1 MAGQYL
7 SYETPWSQQLNHRR
21 RILVA
26 GGEGKQLEEERDTN
40 TQKERDTC
48 SRRRGET
55 ARGGK
60 GHKYP
65 KVEGYMKQEERGETA
80 R

>member
-40 TQKERDTC
+40 TNWRGKE
-48 SRRRGET
+48 
-55 ARGGK
+55 GK
-60 GHKYP
+60 
-65 KVEGYMKQEERGETA
+65 R
-80 R
+80 